1 MSKRLATGGALI
13 KRTKPISFRWNGREL
28 PAYQG
33 DTLASALLANGKTM
47 VGRSF
52 KYHRPR
58 GIVASGAEEPNALVG
73 LGAGAGFEPNQRA
86 TTTEMFDGLVANPQ
100 NAWPS
105 LDFDIGAMNRLIAR
119 FLPAGFYYKT
129 FIHPRFAWKHVF
141 EPLIRRAAG
150 LGKPPVGRDGDR
162 YEYFYAHVDM
172 VIVGGGV
179 AGLTAAL
186 AAGESGA
193 RVLLMEQTAHF
204 GGRLLVDDMMIDGK
218 PAKKWVRDTL
228 ARLKTMPNVTIRKR
242 MMGAGVYDHGYLLG
256 YERLSDHAP
265 DTSAPRVIGCGGFA
279 RNKSW
284 WRVVRWNV
292 RSALQ
297 GMICPG

>member
-33 DTLASALLANGKTM
+33 DTLASALLANGKVM

-186 AAGESGA
+186 AAA
-193 RVLLMEQTAHF
+193 NR
-204 GGRLLVDDMMIDGK
+204 
-218 PAKKWVRDTL
+218 
-228 ARLKTMPNVTIRKR
+228 
-242 MMGAGVYDHGYLLG
+242 GAGFVNGANRAFRRAIAG
-256 YERLSDHAP
+256 
-265 DTSAPRVIGCGGFA
+265 
-279 RNKSW
+279 
-284 WRVVRWNV
+284 
-292 RSALQ
+292 
-297 GMICPG
+297 